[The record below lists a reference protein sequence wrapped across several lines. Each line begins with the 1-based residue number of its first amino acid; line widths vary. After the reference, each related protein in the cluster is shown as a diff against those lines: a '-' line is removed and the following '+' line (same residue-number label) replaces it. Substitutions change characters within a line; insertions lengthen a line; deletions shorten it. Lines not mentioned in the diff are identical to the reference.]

1 MALKDVQKQLEKAG
15 KTVVSSADKLGDKL
29 GDTFED
35 LTDDAKKAFTGLAKD
50 ADKVKNGANTR
61 DEMFKKVC
69 AIIPNKINNETVV
82 NALDLMRKQQ
92 KLMKKDFSANLKKNQ
107 ESLKKHLEHA
117 GKKADGY
124 VEDQNAYTDVAYGDA
139 TMQFS
144 GCEIFA
150 TYNAIRNI
158 AGKAT
163 ANLAQM
169 ISEYEKDGM
178 VLSGKFGTAPK
189 AIRDYLEKKGY
200 KTDMTTDEKKF
211 DEIGKKHQSMIL
223 TMYNDKNDISKEVH
237 TVNISKDKGKFTAHN
252 VYCNGQV
259 VGPYDS
265 VSEVIKN
272 INKGLAKGI
281 SLIGVSKK

>member
-1 MALKDVQKQLEKAG
+1 MALKDLQKEIGKAG
-15 KTVVSSADKLGDKL
+15 KTVTSAANKLGDAF
-29 GDTFED
+29 GDTLENLSD
-35 LTDDAKKAFTGLAKD
+35 EAKKAVSGLAKD
-50 ADKVKNGANTR
+50 ADKIKVNANTR
-61 DEMFKKVC
+61 DEMFKKIC
-69 AIIPNKINNETVV
+69 GIIPNKINNETVV

-92 KLMKKDFSANLKKNQ
+92 KMLKKDFSANLKKNQ
-107 ESLKKHLEHA
+107 ETLKKHLEHA

-163 ANLAQM
+163 ANLANM

-189 AIRDYLEKKGY
+189 AIKDYLEKKGF
-200 KTDMTTDEKKF
+200 KTEMTTDEKKF
-211 DEIGKKHQSMIL
+211 DEIGKRHQSVIL

-237 TVNISKDKGKFTAHN
+237 TVNISKEGGKYTAHN

-259 VGPYDS
+259 VGPYNS
-265 VSEVIKN
+265 ISEVIKN